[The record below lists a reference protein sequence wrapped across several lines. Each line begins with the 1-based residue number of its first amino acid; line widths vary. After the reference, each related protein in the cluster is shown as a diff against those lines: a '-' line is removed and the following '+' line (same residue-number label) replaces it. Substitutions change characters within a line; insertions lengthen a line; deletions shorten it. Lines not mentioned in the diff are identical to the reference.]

1 MSIKI
6 DGKSYRIGLA
16 LSGGGFRATAF
27 HLGVFRKLQKM
38 GILWKLD
45 LLSCVSGGSIAGA
58 YLAANWGD
66 DAALDRLDKY
76 LRSASIA
83 VGSVVAGVLNPF
95 ESRLDKLAET
105 YDRDLFKKKT
115 LDKLDGGPRL
125 YLNATNLATGNMF
138 FFVTGEKKGAEMG
151 EHELGQRPAGAFRLS
166 RAVAASSAF
175 PPVFPPLKLTKK
187 EFNVPDVDY
196 VTLTDGGVYDNLGAN
211 PLFREKRNALDY
223 ALISDA
229 GKPFEIEDRPTE
241 WGVDRAERGD
251 QYHDGAD
258 PRAAVQATRAHAR
271 CEAKAEGHL
280 VLDRQQGGRGAAW
293 RCGVCLGGQ
302 DQSQEAER
310 CGDGGTDEAL
320 GGAAY
325 APDRHVCA
333 GVEEGEVD
341 GIPPVVCGRQV
352 NRSGRGGRRRKPAR
366 VAERRFGGV
375 WQKRG
380 TGRGLRVDGRGAAS
394 TAEPS

>member
-6 DGKSYRIGLA
+6 DGKDYRIGLA

-27 HLGVFRKLQKM
+27 HLGVFRKLKDM

-45 LLSCVSGGSIAGA
+45 MLSCVSGGSIAGA

-76 LRSASIA
+76 LRSTSIA

-115 LDKLDGGPRL
+115 LDQLDKGPRL
-125 YLNATNLATGNMF
+125 YLNATNLASGNMF

-151 EHELGQRPAGAFRLS
+151 EHELGTRPATGFRLA

-187 EFNVPDVDY
+187 EYNVPDVDY

-211 PLFREKRNALDY
+211 PLFREKRNALDF
-223 ALISDA
+223 ALVSDA
-229 GKPFEIEDRPTE
+229 GKPFDIEDRPTE
-241 WGVDRAERGD
+241 WGMIVLKEAIGITMEQIRGLQFKRLELTLAAKQKPKGLWFSIDSKEGEAQLGDAAFASAVKTNLKKLSDAEM
-251 QYHDGAD
+251 
-258 PRAAVQATRAHAR
+258 T
-271 CEAKAEGHL
+271 
-280 VLDRQQGGRGAAW
+280 VLLRH
-293 RCGVCLGGQ
+293 
-302 DQSQEAER
+302 SS
-310 CGDGGTDEAL
+310 AL
-320 GGAAY
+320 LTSRIDKY
-325 APDRHVCA
+325 AP
-333 GVEEGEVD
+333 EL
-341 GIPPVVCGRQV
+341 
-352 NRSGRGGRRRKPAR
+352 
-366 VAERRFGGV
+366 
-375 WQKRG
+375 KR
-380 TGRGLRVDGRGAAS
+380 AK
-394 TAEPS
+394 